1 MFLFCSKRQPSTSD
15 GEAMVGYDLH
25 ITRKADWPE
34 PDGPE
39 ISYDEW
45 MAVVNMDPELRI
57 EGYVNVRLPDHS
69 VARRP
74 LAAWTAY
81 SRYDS
86 SGDMPALEFSHG
98 NIAAKNPDREF
109 RCKMWRLAQALNAKV
124 QGDDGE
130 FYDCF
135 GNPTPRAWTTQSY
148 WLALLRHLGFKF
160 IWGDPVGS

>member
-1 MFLFCSKRQPSTSD
+1 M
-15 GEAMVGYDLH
+15 GYDLH
-25 ITRKADWPE
+25 ITRRTDWPD
-34 PDGPE
+34 DGSS
-39 ISYDEW
+39 ITFDDW
-45 MAVVNMDPELRI
+45 MAVASADPELRPD
-57 EGYVNVRLPDHS
+57 GYLDMGLP
-69 VARRP
+69 AGGTFRQP
-74 LAAWTAY
+74 LFVWACHPHYGEAGGTP
-81 SRYDS
+81 SL
-86 SGDMPALEFSHG
+86 ALIHG
-98 NIAAKNPDREF
+98 NVVSKNPDREF